1 MLQNFLIADTLISN
15 MKLTIILTFCTA
27 FLYNV
32 ALSQNAEY
40 KTWNPALD
48 TLKVLEGQG
57 WPKEVK
63 NYYDR
68 LPARAEQ
75 TVRKEVWDLSEN
87 SAGLLLRFRSNADE
101 IVVKYAVAGRLQMP
115 HMPATGVSGIDMY
128 AKNSDGK
135 WLWCAGKYSF
145 GDTITYRFTNLL
157 SKDQYGNAFEYNLYL
172 PLYNSVKWME
182 INVPKDSVFTP
193 LSVRKEKPIVVYG
206 TSIAQG
212 GCATRPGLGWTSIL
226 SRKLGRQVINLG
238 FSGNGR
244 LEKEVISLIAELNAS
259 LYVLDCLPNLTGV
272 AGTEL
277 KKRITESVRELQNK
291 RPGIPILLT
300 EHDSYTDEEMY
311 PAKKKEYQD
320 VNNALREVFDSLS
333 AKGVKNIYIL
343 TKNEINQDIETM
355 VDGVHPNDIGMMRY
369 AEAYEKRIRTIMKE
383 PAGNT
388 STTKPVTQRREPKMY
403 EWEKRHND
411 ILAYNNA
418 KSPKLV
424 LIGNSIT
431 HYWAG
436 EPTGQP
442 ARGQGSWKKYFE
454 PKNAV
459 NLGFGWDRI
468 ENVLWRI
475 YHGELDSIS
484 PKQIVVMIGTNNI
497 GLNSNG
503 EIIDGLQFLLHAIQ
517 TKQPAARIL
526 LMGILPR
533 RDMEER
539 VLKINHQLAAMH
551 FTGSIKYADA
561 GYLFVKKDK
570 KIDESLFSDG
580 LHPNEK
586 GYEKLGEFINAHLFK
601 M

>member
-1 MLQNFLIADTLISN
+1 
-15 MKLTIILTFCTA
+15 MKPTIILAFCTA
-27 FLYNV
+27 FLFNI
-32 ALSQNAEY
+32 AFSQNSKSY

-68 LPARAEQ
+68 LPSRAAQ
-75 TVRKEVWDLSEN
+75 TVRKEVWNLSEH
-87 SAGLLLRFRSNADE
+87 SAGLLVRFRTNADE
-101 IVVKYAVAGRLQMP
+101 IVVKYAVGGNLQMP

-128 AKNSDGK
+128 AKDSDGR

-145 GDTITYRFTNLL
+145 GDTITYRFANLL

-172 PLYNSVKWME
+172 PLYNTVKWMVVS
-182 INVPKDSVFTP
+182 VPDESVFTP
-193 LSVRKEKPIVVYG
+193 LAARKERPVVVYG

-226 SRKLGRQVINLG
+226 SRRLDRPVTNLG

-244 LEKEVISLIAELNAS
+244 LEKEVISLIAELDAS
-259 LYVLDCLPNLTGV
+259 VYVLDCLPNLTGFK
-272 AGTEL
+272 GTEV
-277 KKRITESVRELQNK
+277 KKRIAESVRELQNK

-300 EHDSYTDEEMY
+300 EHDGYTDEEMY
-311 PAKKKEYQD
+311 PAKKKSYQD
-320 VNNALREVFDSLS
+320 VNRALRQVFDSLS
-333 AKGVKNIYIL
+333 ASRATNIYL
-343 TKNEINQDIETM
+343 LAKNEINQDIETM

-369 AEAYEKRIRTIMKE
+369 ADAYEKAIRAITKE
-383 PAGNT
+383 PIGNI
-388 STTKPVTQRREPKMY
+388 STTKPVNQRREPGMY
-403 EWEKRHND
+403 EWENRHQEV
-411 ILAYNNA
+411 LAYNKANA
-418 KSPKLV
+418 PELV

-436 EPTGQP
+436 KPAASV
-442 ARGQGSWKKYFE
+442 ARGQSSWEKYFGS
-454 PKNAV
+454 KNTV

-468 ENVLWRI
+468 ENVLWRV

-484 PKQIVVMIGTNNI
+484 PKQIVVMIGTNNLS
-497 GLNSNG
+497 LNSNE
-503 EIIDGLQFLLHAIQ
+503 EIIAGLRFLLKAIQ
-517 TKQPAARIL
+517 SKQPDAHIL

-539 VLKINHQLAAMH
+539 IATLNHQLAAMK
-551 FTGSIKYADA
+551 FTGSIKYTDA
-561 GYLFVKKDK
+561 GNLFVRKDK

-580 LHPNEK
+580 LHPNEM
-586 GYEKLGEFINAHLFK
+586 GYEKLGQFIKSYLF
-601 M
+601 